1 MTINQVTTPT
11 GRSLQETL
19 KNRLGIAVKLRKET
33 QKIVAQHT
41 GLTPRV
47 INSYL
52 YGARVPTVE
61 RLVVLAKALRVTPDF
76 LLGFSATPQP
86 PRDSLIELLESL
98 DEHEQKLVASL
109 IRVVLHAAKMKKRMR

>member
-1 MTINQVTTPT
+1 MAINQTSSPT

-19 KNRLGIAVKLRKET
+19 KSRLGIAVKLRKET

-52 YGARVPTVE
+52 CGARVPTVE
-61 RLVVLAKALRVTPDF
+61 RLVIIAQALRVTPDF
-76 LLGFSATPQP
+76 LLGFSSTPQP
-86 PRDSLIELLESL
+86 PKDSLITLLESL
-98 DEHEQKLVASL
+98 DPDSQKLVAAL
-109 IRVVLHAAKMKKRMR
+109 IRVVLHSKKIKRVK